1 MAANTLE
8 FNQISTVLNSIVSQA
23 TGKAAITPTN
33 TSEFVTVAQTGLKT
47 GYDNLLSAVSQ
58 VLSRTIFSNRPYSR
72 KFKGLEADAI
82 RYGNHVRKLQ
92 IADKDAENDDRLP
105 LTDGKSVDQQVV
117 SKPTILQTNFY
128 GSNSYQRHY
137 TIFKDQ
143 LDVAFSGPDEF
154 AQFIALITQNC
165 SDMIEQEHEN
175 LARFTI
181 DNYIAGV
188 YVGANASLKTS
199 QIVHL
204 LTEYNA
210 QTGLTLTDTSVY
222 DPANYSAFMKW
233 VYARVAA
240 VSAMLTERS
249 LVYHTNIIGKEVSR
263 HTPERDQRVYILAQ
277 NRFGTEARVLAD
289 TYHDNY
295 LKAAVNE
302 YVNFWQSIKTPAEI
316 NVTPTYMNTN
326 GVLVTPSKAVDLKNV
341 YGVIMDREAAGYTVV
356 NQWSGTS
363 PFNQRGG
370 YQNIWFHFTDRY
382 WNDFTENGV
391 IFLLD

>member
-188 YVGANASLKTS
+188 YVGANVSLKTS

-249 LVYHTNIIGKEVSR
+249 LVYHTNFIGKEVSR

-295 LKAAVNE
+295 LKTAVNE

-341 YGVIMDREAAGYTVV
+341 FGVIMDREAAGYTVV

>member
-1 MAANTLE
+1 MSANTLD
-8 FNQISTVLNSIVSQA
+8 FNQISTILNSIVSQA

-47 GYDNLLSAVSQ
+47 GYDNLIGAVSQ
-58 VLSRTIFSNRPYSR
+58 VLSRTIFSNRPYTR

-92 IADKDAENDDRLP
+92 IADKDAEDDDRLP
-105 LTDGKSVDQQVV
+105 LTDGESVDQQVV
-117 SKPTILQTNFY
+117 SKPTVIQTNFY
-128 GSNSYQRHY
+128 GSNAFQRHY

-165 SDMIEQEHEN
+165 SDLIEQEHEN

-188 YVGANASLKTS
+188 SAGANTS

-210 QTGLTLTDTSVY
+210 QTGLTLTATSVY
-222 DPANYSAFMKW
+222 DPANYPAFMKW

-240 VSAMLTERS
+240 VSAMLTDRS
-249 LVYHTNIIGKEVSR
+249 QVYHTNITGKEVSR

-295 LKAAVNE
+295 LKEAVNE

-316 NVTPTYMNTN
+316 NVTPTYMNAS
-326 GVLVTPSKAVDLKNV
+326 GSLVTPSKAVDLKNV

>member
-1 MAANTLE
+1 MAANTLD

-33 TSEFVTVAQTGLKT
+33 TSEFVTVAQVGLKT
-47 GYDNLLSAVSQ
+47 GYDNLISAVSQ
-58 VLSRTIFSNRPYSR
+58 ALSRTIFSNRPYSR
-72 KFKGLEADAI
+72 KFRGLEADTI

-105 LTDGKSVDQQVV
+105 LTDGASVDQQVV
-117 SKPTILQTNFY
+117 SKPTVIQTNFY
-128 GSNSYQRHY
+128 GSNAFQRHY
-137 TIFKDQ
+137 SIFKDQ

-154 AQFIALITQNC
+154 ARFISLVTQNC
-165 SDMIEQEHEN
+165 SDMIEQDHEN

-188 YVGANASLKTS
+188 SAGANTS

-210 QTGLTLTDTSVY
+210 QTGLTLTATSVY
-222 DPANYSAFMKW
+222 DPANYPAFMKW

-240 VSAMLTERS
+240 VSALLTERS
-249 LVYHTNIIGKEVSR
+249 QVYHTNITGKEVSR

-277 NRFGTEARVLAD
+277 NRYGIEARVLAD

-316 NVTPTYMNTN
+316 NVTPTYMDAT
-326 GVLVTPSKAVDLKNV
+326 GALVTPTKAVDLKNV
-341 YGVIMDREAAGYTVV
+341 FGVIMDREAAGYTVV

>member
-8 FNQISTVLNSIVSQA
+8 FNQISTILNAIVSQA
-23 TGKAAITPTN
+23 TGKTAITPTN

-58 VLSRTIFSNRPYSR
+58 VLSRTIFSNRPYTR
-72 KFKGLEADAI
+72 KFKGLEADAVT
-82 RYGNHVRKLQ
+82 YGNHVRKIN
-92 IADKDAENDDRLP
+92 IADTDAEDDSRLP
-105 LTDGKSVDQQVV
+105 LTDGASVDQQVV
-117 SKPTILQTNFY
+117 AKPKIVQTNFY
-128 GSNSYQRHY
+128 GSNAFQRHY

-143 LDVAFSGPDEF
+143 LDVAFRGPDEL
-154 AQFIALITQNC
+154 AQFVAMVVGNC

-175 LARFTI
+175 LARFTL
-181 DNYIAGV
+181 DNFIAGV
-188 YVGANASLKTS
+188 QAGGNPAQV
-199 QIVHL
+199 VHL

-210 QTGLTLTDTSVY
+210 QTGLSLTATSVY
-222 DPANYSAFMKW
+222 DPANYGAFMKW

-249 LVYHTNIIGKEVSR
+249 QVYHTNITGKEVSR

-302 YVNFWQSIKTPAEI
+302 YVNFWQSIKSPAAI
-316 NVTPTYMNTN
+316 AVTPTYMDTT
-326 GVLVTPSKAVDLKNV
+326 GELVTPKEPVQLVNV
-341 YGVIMDREAAGYTVV
+341 FGVIMDREAAGYTVV

>member
-8 FNQISTVLNSIVSQA
+8 FNQISTILNSIVSQA
-23 TGKAAITPTN
+23 TGKAGIMPTN

-58 VLSRTIFSNRPYSR
+58 VLSRTIFSNRPYTR

-92 IADKDAENDDRLP
+92 IADKDAEEDSRLP
-105 LTDGKSVDQQVV
+105 LTDGASVDQQVV

-128 GSNSYQRHY
+128 GSNAFQRHY

-154 AQFIALITQNC
+154 AQFISLVTQNC

-188 YVGANASLKTS
+188 YASGSTS
-199 QIVHL
+199 QIIHL
-204 LTEYNA
+204 LSAYNEV
-210 QTGLTLTDTSVY
+210 TGLNLTDKSVY
-222 DPANYSAFMKW
+222 EPANYPAFMKW
-233 VYARVAA
+233 VYAVVAA
-240 VSAMLTERS
+240 MSSMLTERS
-249 LVYHTNIIGKEVSR
+249 QVYHTNITGKEVSR
-263 HTPERDQRVYILAQ
+263 HTPERDQRVYMLAQ
-277 NRFGTEARVLAD
+277 NKYSTDARVLAD

-295 LKAAVNE
+295 LKTAVNE
-302 YVNFWQSIKTPAEI
+302 TVNFWQSINFPTGIK
-316 NVTPTYMNTN
+316 VTPTYMDTD
-326 GVLVTPSKAVDLKNV
+326 GTLKQPSKPVTLNNV
-341 YGVIMDREAAGYTVV
+341 FGVIMDREAAGYTVV

>member
-1 MAANTLE
+1 MAANTLD
-8 FNQISTVLNSIVSQA
+8 FNQISTLLNSIVSQA
-23 TGKAAITPTN
+23 TGKNLFSPTN

-47 GYDNLLSAVSQ
+47 GYDNLIQAVSQ
-58 VLSRTIFSNRPYSR
+58 VLSRTIFSNRPYTR

-105 LTDGKSVDQQVV
+105 LTDGESVDQQVV

-128 GSNSYQRHY
+128 GSNAFQRHY

-154 AQFIALITQNC
+154 AQFISLVTQNC

-175 LARFTI
+175 LARFTV

-188 YVGANASLKTS
+188 YAGGTT
-199 QIVHL
+199 QQRVHL
-204 LTEYNA
+204 LSEYNA
-210 QTGLTLTDTSVY
+210 QTGLDLTDTSVY
-222 DPANYSAFMKW
+222 EPANYGAFMKW
-233 VYARVAA
+233 VFARIAA

-249 LVYHTNIIGKEVSR
+249 QIFHTNIAGKEISR
-263 HTPERDQRVYILAQ
+263 HTPERDQRVYMLAQ
-277 NRFGTEARVLAD
+277 NKYSTDARVLAD

-295 LKAAVNE
+295 LKTAVNE
-302 YVNFWQSIKTPAEI
+302 TVNFWQSIRVPETI
-316 NVTPTYMNTN
+316 SVTPTYMDDT
-326 GVLVTPSKAVDLKNV
+326 GALVTPSKPVALNNV
-341 YGVIMDREAAGYTVV
+341 FGVIMDREAAGYTVV

>member
-188 YVGANASLKTS
+188 YVGANVSLKTS

-249 LVYHTNIIGKEVSR
+249 LVYHTNFIGKEVSR

-295 LKAAVNE
+295 LKTAVNE

-316 NVTPTYMNTN
+316 NVSPTYMNTN

-341 YGVIMDREAAGYTVV
+341 FGVIMDREAAGYTVV

>member
-1 MAANTLE
+1 MSANTLD
-8 FNQISTVLNSIVSQA
+8 FNQISTILNSIVSQA

-47 GYDNLLSAVSQ
+47 GYDNLIGAVSQ
-58 VLSRTIFSNRPYSR
+58 VLSRTIFSNRPYTR

-92 IADKDAENDDRLP
+92 IADKDAEDDDRLP
-105 LTDGKSVDQQVV
+105 LTDGESVDQQVV
-117 SKPTILQTNFY
+117 SKPTVIQTNFY
-128 GSNSYQRHY
+128 GSNAFQRHY

-154 AQFIALITQNC
+154 AQFISLVTQNC

-188 YVGANASLKTS
+188 SAGANTS

-210 QTGLTLTDTSVY
+210 QTGLTLTATSVY
-222 DPANYSAFMKW
+222 DPANYPAFMKW

-240 VSAMLTERS
+240 VSAMLTDRS
-249 LVYHTNIIGKEVSR
+249 QVYHTNITGKEVSR

-295 LKAAVNE
+295 LKEAVNE

-316 NVTPTYMNTN
+316 NVTPTYMNAS
-326 GVLVTPSKAVDLKNV
+326 GSLVTPSKAVDLKNV

>member
-47 GYDNLLSAVSQ
+47 GYDNLIQAVSQ

-72 KFKGLEADAI
+72 KFRGLEADTI

-92 IADKDAENDDRLP
+92 IADKDAEDDNRLP
-105 LTDGKSVDQQVV
+105 LTDGASVDQQVV
-117 SKPTILQTNFY
+117 SKPTVIQTNFY
-128 GSNSYQRHY
+128 GSNAFQRHY

-154 AQFIALITQNC
+154 ARFIALITQNC
-165 SDMIEQEHEN
+165 SDLIEQEHEN

-188 YVGANASLKTS
+188 SAGANAS

-210 QTGLTLTDTSVY
+210 QTGLTLTATSVY
-222 DPANYSAFMKW
+222 DPANYPAFMKW

-249 LVYHTNIIGKEVSR
+249 QVYHTNITGKEVSR

-277 NRFGTEARVLAD
+277 NRYGTEARVLAD

-295 LKAAVNE
+295 LKTAVNE
-302 YVNFWQSIKTPAEI
+302 YVNFWQSIKAPSEI
-316 NVTPTYMNTN
+316 NVKPTYMDAT
-326 GVLVTPSKAVDLKNV
+326 GALVTPTKAVDLKNV
-341 YGVIMDREAAGYTVV
+341 FGVIMDREAAGYTVV